1 MKEKENNHGTFS
13 SNYVCNMLTNS
24 SFIIKQFFR
33 AFSLYFLP
41 WVVFAT
47 ILCFVTFSCQQ
58 RLYFNAKKVSFVFP

>member
-24 SFIIKQFFR
+24 SFIIKQFVR

-47 ILCFVTFSCQQ
+47 ILCFVTFSCQ
-58 RLYFNAKKVSFVFP
+58 